1 LYLPGYCT
9 EDKIGCNQYLI
20 FDSISLRRSPTT
32 GLLPCRAIY
41 LFIFDVTAKSN
52 KTVKTHSFKQ
62 DKLCRI
68 AKYYRD
74 IESNIRANFKFG
86 GFANCLNQ
94 MTVFASLYSLEWG
107 RPNFPVNILIRWV
120 S

>member
-1 LYLPGYCT
+1 M
-9 EDKIGCNQYLI
+9 
-20 FDSISLRRSPTT
+20 
-32 GLLPCRAIY
+32 
-41 LFIFDVTAKSN
+41 FDVTAKSN

-94 MTVFASLYSLEWG
+94 MTVIVKENSLVISSESTPL
-107 RPNFPVNILIRWV
+107 
-120 S
+120 